1 MKKSNKLWIAII
13 VIIIIFVINPALLIL
28 LSIVYFFV
36 SKMFSDFNNIVKD
49 MIKNIINNSNILWS
63 NQNFSKKVNNSIK
76 DYRKK
81 LVKKENINT
90 TDNMEVIKESNS
102 NYEKNKNKF
111 TNWFNL
117 FWKDKKDDLKTSEES
132 NLDKKKDKISFGT
145 WFNFDEN
152 KFFKK

>member
-1 MKKSNKLWIAII
+1 
-13 VIIIIFVINPALLIL
+13 
-28 LSIVYFFV
+28 
-36 SKMFSDFNNIVKD
+36 